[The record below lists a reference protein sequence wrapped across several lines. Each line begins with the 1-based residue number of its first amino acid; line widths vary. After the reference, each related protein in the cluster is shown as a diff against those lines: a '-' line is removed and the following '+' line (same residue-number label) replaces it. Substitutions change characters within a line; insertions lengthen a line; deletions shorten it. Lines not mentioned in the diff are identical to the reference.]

1 MSNGR
6 SERRMARTVKVEVR
20 ALAGPTLQETTLTE
34 NVSGRGARV
43 LMRQRLPRRQEALL
57 ISLSD
62 GAHAPAK
69 VVYCQRL
76 ADNRFAVG
84 LELARRVEA
93 WARAY

>member
-6 SERRMARTVKVEVR
+6 SERRLARTVKVEVR
-20 ALAGPTLQETTLTE
+20 PLAGPTLRETTLTE

-43 LMRQRLPRRQEALL
+43 LMRQRLRPRQEALL

-84 LELARRVEA
+84 LELSSRVEA
-93 WARAY
+93 WAY